1 MLSFISGIKV
11 PVSLWWKSFDY
22 DSLTLLARALPAV
35 TSEGE
40 GQLSWEKDNH

>member
-1 MLSFISGIKV
+1 MLSFISGIQI
-11 PVSLWWKSFDY
+11 PASLWWKSFDY
-22 DSLTLLARALPAV
+22 DSLTLPVGVLPAV